1 MKTELNFIVPED
13 YVRLESLPDDPP
25 GSIAFGKAG
34 ENFEGLLMV
43 KTLPFEM
50 SMPFDRQSEVMLG
63 VTEHLAEDQG
73 LVEVRS
79 GISAGNRRFVYSIIK
94 TKLEPSGVQYGLTMH
109 FEEPE
114 RVVGVNAFFD
124 EVGLTGARDST
135 VLQLMVKEKLI
146 ELPQME
152 GWFLHPYIP
161 EYKKGFLMNLSEDPK
176 YDQYFP
182 GHPLTQMRAL
192 VQYLVERN

>member
-1 MKTELNFIVPED
+1 MKTELNFYVPED
-13 YVRLESLPDDPP
+13 YLRLESLPEDPP
-25 GSIAFGKAG
+25 GSIAFGKQG
-34 ENFEGLLMV
+34 ENFETFILV

-50 SMPFDRQSEVMLG
+50 AMPFERQSEVMLG

-79 GISAGNRRFVYSIIK
+79 GISAHNRRFVYSIVK
-94 TKLEPSGVQYGLTMH
+94 TKLEPSGVQYGLTIH
-109 FEEPE
+109 FEDEDK
-114 RVVGVNAFFD
+114 VYGVNGFFD
-124 EVGLTGARDST
+124 EVGMTGGRDST

-146 ELPQME
+146 QLPQME

-182 GHPLTQMRAL
+182 NHPLTQARAL
-192 VQYLVERN
+192 VQYLVEKN